1 MRAPAHQS
9 PRRLLP
15 RRWLLWAPLV
25 MLLGWQLAPAQAEYA
40 PEAVKAAFLYRFA
53 AYVQWP
59 PQAMAQPYFTI
70 ATLCGDQV
78 ADQLEQ
84 VVAGHAID
92 GLPSRVR
99 RLRRLSEIDGAQML
113 YVGPSCA
120 GELSVSLSAL
130 ATRPILIVSDADTG
144 LQDGATI
151 NFISVD
157 QHIRF
162 EVSLLSAQR
171 SGLKIS
177 SELLSVAA
185 RVLGGGRIR
194 SRASCRPMSSFS
206 GDGLWCPQRLAAQ

>member
-1 MRAPAHQS
+1 MRTLPHARAGA
-9 PRRLLP
+9 RLLLALA
-15 RRWLLWAPLV
+15 LLTSLAPL
-25 MLLGWQLAPAQAEYA
+25 LAGPAARAQSAYA

-59 PQAMAQPYFTI
+59 PEAMAAPAFTI
-70 ATLCGDQV
+70 ATLCGDSI
-78 ADQLEQ
+78 AAQLEP
-84 VVAGHAID
+84 VVAGHSIA
-92 GLPSRVR
+92 GLPARVQ
-99 RLRRLSEIDGAQML
+99 RLRRLSDVDGAQML
-113 YVGPSCA
+113 YVGPGCSS
-120 GELSVSLSAL
+120 ELSVALAALSA
-130 ATRPILIVSDADTG
+130 RPILIVTDAEDG

-151 NFISVD
+151 NFISED

-194 SRASCRPMSSFS
+194 SRASCGPMSSLH
-206 GDGLWCPQRLAAQ
+206 GDGQPCAQRLADR